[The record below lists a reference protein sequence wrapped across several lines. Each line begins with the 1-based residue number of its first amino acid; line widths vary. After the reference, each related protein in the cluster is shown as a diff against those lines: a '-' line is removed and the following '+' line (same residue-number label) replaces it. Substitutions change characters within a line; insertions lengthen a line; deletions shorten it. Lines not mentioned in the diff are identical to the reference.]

1 MKTTPVSP
9 TPADIPDAAL
19 RFREIVPGGSN
30 WSHVLK
36 RGTTLRL
43 TDPRGGLNVSALF
56 FNFELL
62 TERFNLPDTLKA
74 QHTAKLTAG
83 HCLYSDMGR
92 ILVSIPHDSLG
103 WHDPLA
109 GHSTRATVEKAFGA
123 KSFQEARNHFHR
135 NARDNFLVE
144 LHKYGLD
151 ERDLVMNVNF
161 FSKVTID
168 DDGSLH
174 YHPGHSTPGSFVD
187 LRAEMNTLVVL
198 NTCPHPLAPAGP
210 YNPSPLHLTVF
221 TSDPVSADDPCR
233 TSRPENTRGYE
244 LTERY
249 FL

>member
-1 MKTTPVSP
+1 MKT
-9 TPADIPDAAL
+9 ADIALESIPAASV
-19 RFREIVPGGSN
+19 RFREIVPGGAN

-43 TDPRGGLNVSALF
+43 IDPHGGLNVALLA

-62 TERFNLPDTLKA
+62 TERLNVPDSLKA

-92 ILVSIPHDSLG
+92 ILLSIPRDTLG
-103 WHDPLA
+103 WHDPLT
-109 GHSTRATVEKAFGA
+109 GPSTPETIAAAFGA
-123 KSFQEARNHFHR
+123 KSFQEARNKFHR

-144 LHKYGLD
+144 LGKYGLGR
-151 ERDLVMNVNF
+151 RDLVMNVNF
-161 FSKVTID
+161 FNKTTVDAAGKLTF
-168 DDGSLH
+168 
-174 YHPGHSTPGSFVD
+174 HPAYSTPGSFVD

-198 NTCPHPLAPAGP
+198 NTCPHPLAPPAP
-210 YNPSPLHLTVF
+210 YAPPPLHLAVF
-221 TSDPVSADDPCR
+221 SSGPVPTNDPCR
-233 TSRPENTRGYE
+233 TSRPENQRGYE